1 MEESRLIP
9 ADFDEDR
16 IFYLHVD
23 PQAVTHELPSL
34 FYRKF
39 RELLRDRMIVID
51 MNDNQIELSL
61 SRGFSTGYILHGFHS
76 LVTCYGL
83 GHGGWMKLLYV
94 GEDIFVVM
102 KVKDSFMMQKDFS
115 YPASNVLH
123 RNKPPS
129 NHLSAQQM
137 PRVSTPSDLVHSN
150 NADMLVLEVNL
161 QNIFVQQTLHNPIAT
176 IPPPASNGNTSEV
189 RTAYK
194 KDLQLTGFQG
204 QDGFLN
210 RSAASASHTMLNK
223 CNKFGQ
229 DLAQVSQQA
238 FPYCN
243 GTINHVCSITKVQ
256 THLPEKTEPN
266 QYTTPLTTG
275 GPDSNIQGPHV
286 YHCLKLL
293 TSNQVNNS
301 SMIIPLR
308 FAESAFPSKH
318 NHVKVIMDNGSCYRM
333 GLRWSKKNKAGLYFT
348 RGWKLF
354 AKYNGFKSG
363 TVLQFSVFSN
373 DETTMHVKILKM

>member
-9 ADFDEDR
+9 VDFDEDR

-34 FYRKF
+34 FYRKVF
-39 RELLRDRMIVID
+39 YC
-51 MNDNQIELSL
+51 
-61 SRGFSTGYILHGFHS
+61 YILHGFHN

-83 GHGGWMKLLYV
+83 SHGGWMKLLYV

-102 KVKDSFMMQKDFS
+102 KVKDSFMMQRDFS
-115 YPASNVLH
+115 YPTSNVLH
-123 RNKPPS
+123 KNKPPA
-129 NHLSAQQM
+129 NPLSAQQM
-137 PRVSTPSDLVHSN
+137 PRVSTPSDLVRSN
-150 NADMLVLEVNL
+150 YADMPVLEVNCK
-161 QNIFVQQTLHNPIAT
+161 IAL
-176 IPPPASNGNTSEV
+176 
-189 RTAYK
+189 TAYK

-204 QDGFLN
+204 QDGFLSASPLSKTFLHKDLD
-210 RSAASASHTMLNK
+210 RSAASASHTMPNK

-229 DLAQVSQQA
+229 DPAQVSPQA
-238 FPYCN
+238 SPYCN
-243 GTINHVCSITKVQ
+243 GTINHVS
-256 THLPEKTEPN
+256 EPN
-266 QYTTPLTTG
+266 QSTTPLTTA

-286 YHCLKLL
+286 YRFLKLL

-301 SMIIPLR
+301 SVIIPLR
-308 FAESAFPSKH
+308 FAESAFPSRH

-333 GLRWSKKNKAGLYFT
+333 GLRWSKKKKAGLYLT

-354 AKYNGFKSG
+354 AKYNGLKSD
-363 TVLQFSVFSN
+363 TVLQFSVFTN